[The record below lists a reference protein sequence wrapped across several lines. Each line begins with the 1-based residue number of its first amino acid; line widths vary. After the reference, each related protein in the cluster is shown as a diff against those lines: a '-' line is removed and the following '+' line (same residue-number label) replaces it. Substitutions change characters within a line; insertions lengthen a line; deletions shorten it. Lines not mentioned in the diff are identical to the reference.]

1 MRVALWLVTC
11 TWKPK
16 VLDTDQ
22 KSIVCFISKDL
33 LNEEAAFELNKFL
46 EIESKL
52 NTDELIYKTG
62 NKKRINI

>member
-1 MRVALWLVTC
+1 M
-11 TWKPK
+11 
-16 VLDTDQ
+16 
-22 KSIVCFISKDL
+22 SKDL

-52 NTDELIYKTG
+52 NTDELVYKTG